1 MNRLKFKRCPV
12 CTEEDSDSIIDGIYD
27 DRYGYP
33 GVFILRKCNVCDHIF
48 LDASFS
54 ESQLSNLYSKFYPRS
69 TFDLENYH
77 PHQERHGMLAW
88 LDGAQSSAYRWIPT
102 NCKVLDIG
110 CGFGETLGY
119 HKTRGCDVYGVEA
132 DENVKRVA
140 EKYNYNVHIG
150 LFDPEKYPSSYFDY
164 VTLDQ
169 VLEHVQNPV
178 EVLQGV
184 AQILKPGGM
193 AILSVP
199 NAHGWGARLF
209 RRRWINWHVPYHMQ
223 FYSTQSMRLALE
235 KVGLELEQT
244 DTVTSSSW
252 LNYQWLHLLTYPP
265 EGVVSKFWEQK
276 GKYSLTQKVANK
288 LLSIIH
294 RAKINHL
301 ITRVFDAMGFGDNR
315 LFIVRKP

>member
-1 MNRLKFKRCPV
+1 
-12 CTEEDSDSIIDGIYD
+12 
-27 DRYGYP
+27 
-33 GVFILRKCNVCDHIF
+33 
-48 LDASFS
+48 
-54 ESQLSNLYSKFYPRS
+54 
-69 TFDLENYH
+69 
-77 PHQERHGMLAW
+77 